1 MVISTP
7 WSPTAS
13 APTIGLGQR
22 VQRQSGA
29 GAGDG
34 GGRCPWPGGGFR
46 CGMHIEN
53 MTIDIELLQQL
64 YIYIDS
70 SLVQLSTI
78 YNYIYIYLYLNN
90 YRIYI

>member
-34 GGRCPWPGGGFR
+34 GAPRASLHHGVRAGGGR
-46 CGMHIEN
+46 AGGRAI
-53 MTIDIELLQQL
+53 
-64 YIYIDS
+64 
-70 SLVQLSTI
+70 
-78 YNYIYIYLYLNN
+78 
-90 YRIYI
+90 